1 MAKIYD
7 LKDGKL
13 HIHKRSDG
21 RSNFWYGRTFVNG
34 NQIQQSS
41 KTKDLVKAKKILS
54 DWFDELKFQK
64 KYNILFHD
72 SSVRDSIL
80 EFLKWNDTTTSI
92 GKVTK
97 KGYRDHFNLIMKF
110 KDLMTLKMNA
120 VKTTDIEKFINW
132 RINRAKAQGKK
143 LRGKTLEGNLTAL
156 AKFFNWAVKNGLRNE
171 KLGNLKKL
179 LDRKLRKQRTQRAP
193 FSREQYNHLLKV
205 SRQRI
210 KDAKTDDL
218 KFSRSRLHQFIIFMV
233 SCGLRVHESLS
244 LDWEDIQFKDR
255 SKNVR
260 QIRSEVVLEDSDRYY
275 LKINVRTSKTGQREA
290 ISVASGYFAMTKL
303 MQIYKDNNRKITGNI
318 WGVKSFREGINS
330 LLIDAGLKTQKRGDE
345 IIRFDSKSLRNTF
358 MQFMLDKDIA
368 TIRVAKNCG
377 TSTQMIDENYMAN
390 SRVEDMLQEWLK
402 IKKTTKL
409 RVVS

>member
-1 MAKIYD
+1 MSKIHD

-21 RSNFWYGRTFVNG
+21 RSNYWVGRTFVNG

-41 KTKDLVKAKKILS
+41 KTTDLVKAKKILS

-92 GKVTK
+92 NKVTK
-97 KGYRDHFNLIMKF
+97 KGYRDHCNMIMKF

-132 RINRAKAQGKK
+132 RINKAKAQGKK

-156 AKFFNWAVKNGLRNE
+156 AKFFNWAVKNGLRKE

-179 LDRKLRKQRTQRAP
+179 LDTKLRKQRTQRSG
-193 FSREQYNHLLKV
+193 FTKEQYNHLLKV
-205 SRQRI
+205 SRDRI
-210 KDAKTDDL
+210 KKGATSDL
-218 KFSRSRLHQFIIFMV
+218 RFSRQRLHQFIIFMV
-233 SCGLRVHESLS
+233 SSGLRVNESIH

-255 SKNVR
+255 SKNIR
-260 QIRSEVVLEDSDRYY
+260 QISNETQLQDDERYY
-275 LKINVRTSKTGQREA
+275 LKINVRHSKTGQRNA
-290 ISVASGYFAMTKL
+290 ISVASGYFAMQKL
-303 MQIYKDNNRKITGNI
+303 MKLYKDHGRKITGRI
-318 WGVKSFREGINS
+318 WGVKSFREGINA
-330 LLIDAGLKTQKRGDE
+330 LLIEAGLKTQKRGDE
-345 IIRFDSKSLRNTF
+345 IVRFDSKSLRNTF
-358 MQFMLDKDIA
+358 MQFMLDKNISP
-368 TIRVAKNCG
+368 IRVAKNCG
-377 TSTQMIDENYMAN
+377 TSVQMIEENYMAN
-390 SRVEDMLQEWLK
+390 SRVEDMLDVWLQ
-402 IKKTTKL
+402 TGRTKL
-409 RVVS
+409 KAVS